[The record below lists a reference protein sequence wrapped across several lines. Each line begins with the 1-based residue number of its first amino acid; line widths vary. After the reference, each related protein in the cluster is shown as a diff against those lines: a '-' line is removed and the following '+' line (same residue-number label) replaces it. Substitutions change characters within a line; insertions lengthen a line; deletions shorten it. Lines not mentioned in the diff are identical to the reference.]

1 MGEPVVPDPE
11 GHETAFVAGTREQD
25 GAAGPDLAAGTIAPG
40 KGGLAQ
46 AIAEE
51 FSAQASLGGPR
62 GLLEAVL
69 PLTVFSVAYALT
81 ENVLG
86 CVVAALVPAAV
97 LSLWRLLAREP
108 ITQALSGLFVL
119 ALGGYIAVRTGRAEN
134 MFVPQLLKNVGF
146 AVVLMVSV
154 LVRWPLIG
162 VVLGLFRG
170 EGSQWRSDPERTRV
184 YTRATW
190 VWIGLFGIRLAVQVP
205 LWLAG
210 QAALLG
216 LANIPLG
223 LPLYVVALWTTW
235 RLIRNPAPL
244 PGSASASGPPAA
256 EEAPSS

>member
-1 MGEPVVPDPE
+1 MAEPSVPDPE
-11 GHETAFVAGTREQD
+11 EREPAAVAAAREPRDAVGSTTAV
-25 GAAGPDLAAGTIAPG
+25 AAGLPG
-40 KGGLAQ
+40 RGGLAQ

-81 ENVLG
+81 GNVLA
-86 CVVAALVPAAV
+86 CVVAALVPAAA
-97 LSLWRLLAREP
+97 LSFWRLLAREP
-108 ITQALSGLFVL
+108 IVQALSGVLVL

-134 MFVPQLLKNVGF
+134 LFVLQLLKNIGF

-162 VVLGLFRG
+162 VFLGLLRG
-170 EGSQWRSDPERTRV
+170 EDGRWRSDPGRLRV

-190 VWIGLFGIRLAVQVP
+190 VWTGMFGVRLAIQLP
-205 LWLAG
+205 LWLTG

-216 LANIPLG
+216 LVNIPLG
-223 LPLYVVALWTTW
+223 LPLYVGVLWITW
-235 RLIRNPAPL
+235 RLVRT
-244 PGSASASGPPAA
+244 SASD
-256 EEAPSS
+256 PSEPLA